1 MIISTFRQGSAIL
14 REQMAQGHTA
24 SYVAD
29 ADTAMLS
36 ASCSNAS
43 LRKHWRVRKK
53 GSQTS
58 TLLQEESPTNTLFCE
73 GEGRIT
79 FLAK

>member
-1 MIISTFRQGSAIL
+1 MISTFRQGSEIL
-14 REQMAQGHTA
+14 RGQMAQGHTA

-29 ADTAMLS
+29 ADIAMLS

-43 LRKHWRVRKK
+43 VWKHWRMRKK

-58 TLLQEESPTNTLFCE
+58 TLLQKESPTNTVL
-73 GEGRIT
+73 
-79 FLAK
+79 